1 MRWPL
6 RRHSTTQTEP
16 ASTSSHGSAAT
27 TSGETTSGET
37 TDRTRP
43 STELPTSDPDR
54 SRPRADWAQMATLA
68 TASQSRPPTTFDGS
82 EFGRSVAGAHSPI
95 RRKPRVVHGLTPA
108 GVLLD
113 VARVEGV
120 LQPAAEVIHG
130 DARSLPAA
138 PQLLHRKRVVAA
150 DRAVGLASDLTRS
163 DRDFDFPTV
172 ELGHAPER
180 VQPITW
186 TPERGFVEQD
196 EPDEQFTTR
205 VFRPRASSG
214 GGDRGSDRGPQGAGD
229 TALDDDGG
237 DGIGDDM
244 EDRVADHVE
253 VLPTMRFVPVAGPR
267 RVAPPRDLVDA
278 VRHATGVDV
287 GDTEIDRSP
296 MVSDRA
302 AGLGAIAFTERGS
315 VHLPEE
321 LGPLDEP
328 RVRSIA
334 AHELVHVAQQR
345 TRAGEVPAENSVEGR
360 QLERQAR
367 AVQRSVEGGG
377 VLPTFLRHHP
387 GTHVSAGSVGVQRL
401 ARENPEW
408 LGTDLSDE
416 DYSSVEPRSSADIF
430 EWQERDGEPYP
441 SEWQT
446 RRDWAEAFEQEHSSM
461 LQLRRDERYRHL
473 VQEVTGGAV
482 PLSHA
487 AAISVRQRLESEM
500 PYQFGPPFDIDPYP
514 DQLPDGQGGA
524 LTGGAGTTT
533 VVPVATEGERTAAT
547 HELVHITSRART
559 ANASAGDGSF
569 SLTNLDDIFERRF
582 ERERV
587 IRMEVL
593 EAKRQAA
600 IGERAVAS
608 HVVALSEEEVAQIR
622 AAVDL
627 EIPLNVADMIY
638 LETSSIM
645 RMSVAGEVDAEA
657 SAATGSA
664 GGSSGANAP
673 AHGAAGGS
681 STTSTSPAGDAAASP
696 GPTAGAQATAATDAM
711 QRIMDRV
718 NEQAPAAGAGAGA
731 YSLTELDDRF
741 EARFDLEKRLR
752 FEVMQAKI
760 GVAVENRAAVGT
772 IVSITQ
778 AELAQIRQ
786 AVQAELPLDVRD
798 MIYLETDE
806 YLSYEIT
813 QADVDAVFPA
823 GTVAATASSIAFPD
837 ATSAATE
844 QGDAA
849 GASALDPTADD
860 QPAGGGSRGGGVGGA
875 VATAVGAAVGAA
887 AASGTASLVRA
898 LSGDEP
904 YAGQEM
910 SAHVVQQMSELDLEI
925 LARRL
930 WGRLRRELRSELLI
944 DRERAG
950 VLADVR

>member
-1 MRWPL
+1 
-6 RRHSTTQTEP
+6 
-16 ASTSSHGSAAT
+16 
-27 TSGETTSGET
+27 
-37 TDRTRP
+37 
-43 STELPTSDPDR
+43 
-54 SRPRADWAQMATLA
+54 MATLA

-82 EFGRSVAGAHSPI
+82 EFGRSVAGAHSPL
-95 RRKPRVVHGLTPA
+95 RRKPRVVHGVAPA

-113 VARVEGV
+113 VAHVEGV
-120 LQPAAEVIHG
+120 LQPAVDVIHT
-130 DARSLPAA
+130 DARSVPAA
-138 PQLLHRKRVVAA
+138 PLLLHRKRVVVA

-172 ELGHAPER
+172 ELGRAPER

-186 TPERGFVEQD
+186 TPQRGFVEQD
-196 EPDEQFTTR
+196 DPDEQFTTR

-214 GGDRGSDRGPQGAGD
+214 ASDRGTRGAGD

-237 DGIGDDM
+237 DGEDIGDDM

-253 VLPTMRFVPVAGPR
+253 VQPTMRFVPVAGPR

-302 AGLGAIAFTERGS
+302 ADLGAIAFTERAT

-321 LGPLDEP
+321 LGQLDEP

-345 TRAGEVPAENSVEGR
+345 TRAGEAPAENSVEGR

-377 VLPTFLRHHP
+377 VLPTFLRNHP
-387 GTHVSAGSVGVQRL
+387 GSHVSEGPVGVQRL
-401 ARENPEW
+401 AREDPEW

-416 DYSSVEPRSSADIF
+416 NFSEIEPRTSADIF
-430 EWQERDGEPYP
+430 DWQERDGEPYP
-441 SEWQT
+441 SEWET
-446 RRDWAEAFEQEHSSM
+446 RRDWAEAFERENSSM

-482 PLSHA
+482 PLSQT
-487 AAISVRQRLESEM
+487 AAISVKQRLESEM

-514 DQLPDGQGGA
+514 DQLSDGEGGA
-524 LTGGAGTTT
+524 STGGAAT
-533 VVPVATEGERTAAT
+533 VVPVATERERTAAT
-547 HELVHITSRART
+547 QELVHITSRART

-569 SLTNLDDIFERRF
+569 SVTNLDDIFERRF
-582 ERERV
+582 ERERA

-627 EIPLNVADMIY
+627 EIPLNVASMIY

-657 SAATGSA
+657 LAATGS
-664 GGSSGANAP
+664 GGANAP

-681 STTSTSPAGDAAASP
+681 STTSPAGDAAAPSP
-696 GPTAGAQATAATDAM
+696 GPTADAQLTAATDAM
-711 QRIMDRV
+711 QTIMDRV
-718 NEQAPAAGAGAGA
+718 NRQTPAAGAGE

-760 GVAVENRAAVGT
+760 RAAVENRATVGT
-772 IVSITQ
+772 VVSITQ
-778 AELAQIRQ
+778 AELAQIRA
-786 AVQAELPLDVRD
+786 AVDAELPLNVRN
-798 MIYLETDE
+798 MIYLDTDE

-823 GTVAATASSIAFPD
+823 GTVIAAASSIASLD
-837 ATSAATE
+837 ATSAAIE
-844 QGDAA
+844 PGDAA
-849 GASALDPTADD
+849 SASAVDPTADD

-887 AASGTASLVRA
+887 VASGAASLVHA
-898 LSGDEP
+898 LAGDEP
-904 YAGQEM
+904 YAGQELA
-910 SAHVVQQMSELDLEI
+910 AHTVQQMSELDLEI